1 MRNSISNKL
10 LRTMFLISI
19 ITTLTFESHA
29 QLTNIN
35 NKTSQLLAPIVDF
48 TLQKFSIPESS
59 IHKPQAEKGY
69 LDRGILIFEENLK
82 VCKDILTSPENIN
95 TKKTPNIIIDIK
107 AKCTLSSE
115 TIKTK
120 SDTNKITSEKKKHKA
135 FLNHPGNIK
144 SRI

>member
-1 MRNSISNKL
+1 M
-10 LRTMFLISI
+10 LITSI

-29 QLTNIN
+29 QLTNIS
-35 NKTSQLLAPIVDF
+35 NKTSQLLAPIVDI
-48 TLQKFSIPESS
+48 TLQKFSFPESS
-59 IHKPQAEKGY
+59 IYKPEAETGY

-82 VCKDILTSPENIN
+82 VCKDILTGSEIISN
-95 TKKTPNIIIDIK
+95 KKASNIIIDLK
-107 AKCTLSSE
+107 ANCTLSSD

-120 SDTNKITSEKKKHKA
+120 KVTNKISSEKQKHKA